1 MSSHSKYWGRKH
13 PLLLQT
19 GGGGKEPHQN
29 TLEHSVLNK
38 ICPQEKLTRASSAGI
53 LSEHQSPTNLGEGR
67 CASPAGACLLGTG
80 KEMPNSSLLQTSCP
94 I

>member
-1 MSSHSKYWGRKH
+1 MGEKH

-38 ICPQEKLTRASSAGI
+38 VCPQEKLTRASTAGI
-53 LSEHQSPTNLGEGR
+53 LSEHQSLTGPGEGR
-67 CASPAGACLLGTG
+67 RAAPAGASLLGTG
-80 KEMPNSSLLQTSCP
+80 KEIPNSSLLETSCP